1 MNEQLKY
8 LSPEWFRAEAP
19 KYSDAETEKQNLRQ
33 QFCDEFSIEKLKA
46 LSGKNLLTKIFY
58 SDNNENDSLCYHLE
72 SDPAYRTFGSIKGG
86 SAYKFGLFYHN
97 AKQSWHTGSP
107 QNPQE
112 NSESKALEIG
122 TTIRDQIVEGA
133 TILNKYKNATTIEE
147 YEMISKDFKSAN
159 LLAYTW
165 VMKYY
170 HMIYP
175 DIIPEFYSDDWQKH
189 VLYAL
194 NIIPD
199 NDPIVRAGQIA
210 LFIKECN
217 ISSNIF
223 GRIFHKNVGG
233 IRTFY
238 RIGTGDF
245 GEYWD
250 TWKENGY
257 VAIGW
262 SEIGDLSKFYDGKSS
277 YKKKELVA
285 ALIAEY
291 NCGGGSATRT
301 ANQMIAFL
309 NSTNNDTYVLAERGK
324 KLLGIGVI
332 NSDYYFDETHEY
344 KHCRNVQWNWI
355 NDSNIRLPNDD
366 EGLQTTYHMIK
377 DEDNL
382 CFLYNIILHGNI
394 PDNPPTLQ
402 SEYTKE
408 QFLSEVYIT
417 ESEFDRLSS
426 LLKNKKNIILQGA
439 PGVGKTFAAK
449 RLAYALMGE
458 KDDERI
464 RMVQFHQSYSYEDFI
479 EGYRPKEDGGLKL
492 REGVFKQFCN
502 KAANDKNRDYY
513 FIIDEINR
521 GNLSKIF
528 GELLMLIETDKREDY
543 FANLVYS
550 GDKEKLSVPKN
561 LYIIGMMN
569 TADRSLAMI
578 DYALRRRFA
587 FYTMNPAFDNSTFK
601 NDYNSVNCKLYHETI
616 KAVKEL
622 NKEIVNDKSLGK
634 GFEIGHS
641 YFCSVKANEI
651 DDTLVKNI
659 IEFEI
664 IPTIEEYWFD
674 NDRKLKEES
683 AKFEN
688 LLSNGEENETV

>member
-19 KYSDAETEKQNLRQ
+19 KYADTETEKQNLRQ
-33 QFCDEFSIEKLKA
+33 QFCDEFSIEKLRE
-46 LSGKNLLTKIFY
+46 LSGKDLLNKIFY
-58 SDNNENDSLCYHLE
+58 SDNDTNDSLCYHLE
-72 SDPAYRTFGSIKGG
+72 MNPVYRIFGSIKGG

-97 AKQSWHTGSP
+97 AEQSWHTGSS
-107 QNPQE
+107 QKSQE
-112 NSESKALEIG
+112 LTESEAITKG
-122 TTIRDQIVEGA
+122 TEIRDKIIEGA
-133 TILNKYKNATTIEE
+133 KIINNYVNATTIEE
-147 YEMISKDFKSAN
+147 YEN
-159 LLAYTW
+159 LSNELKNAAIPEQMW
-165 VMKYY
+165 IIKYY
-170 HMIYP
+170 HMLYP
-175 DIIPEFYSDDWQKH
+175 DVIPEFYSGDWQKH
-189 VLYAL
+189 VLSAL
-194 NIIPD
+194 NIIPHTD
-199 NDPIVRAGQIA
+199 SIVRMGQIA
-210 LFIKECN
+210 LFIKKCS
-217 ISSNIF
+217 ISSIIFSNIF
-223 GRIFHKNVGG
+223 YGNVGG
-233 IRTFY
+233 IKTFY
-238 RIGTGDF
+238 RIGTGDL
-245 GEYWD
+245 GECWD
-250 TWKENGY
+250 AWKKNNY

-262 SEIGDLSKFYDGKSS
+262 DEIGNLSKFAS
-277 YKKKELVA
+277 KKNELVKELIAKYDFGIRVA
-285 ALIAEY
+285 
-291 NCGGGSATRT
+291 TKT

-309 NSTNNDTYVLAERGK
+309 DSTNNDTYVIAENGK

-332 NSDYYFDETHEY
+332 NSDYYFDESHKY
-344 KHCRNVQWNWI
+344 KNCRNVQWNWI
-355 NDSNIRLPNDD
+355 NDSNISLPNDL

-394 PDNPPTLQ
+394 PDNPPPKQ

-408 QFLSEVYIT
+408 QFLSEVYIS
-417 ESEFDRLSS
+417 ENEFDRLSS

-458 KDDERI
+458 KDDDRI

-502 KAANDKNRDYY
+502 KAVSDKNRDYY

-587 FYTMNPAFDNSTFK
+587 FYTMKPAFDNSTFK

-688 LLSNGEENETV
+688 LLSNGEQNETV